1 MGDYMATADDIEE
14 GFYRYPDLKAKKY
27 ISSRSDLHDKQKN
40 LGFPLP
46 AKPSPKVALFL
57 KTEVHAWW
65 LAILAKRDAEHACK
79 HIEPAQAAETDAV
92 SHARLISQGT
102 ARDDKRDDKPRK
114 GIQRQGTTVDKCTGR
129 TA

>member
-1 MGDYMATADDIEE
+1 MATADDIEE

-27 ISSRSDLHDKQKN
+27 VSSRSDLHDKQKK

-65 LAILAKRDAEHACK
+65 LAILAKRDAEHLNSNTCK
-79 HIEPAQAAETDAV
+79 QIEMARAVECDARR
-92 SHARLISQGT
+92 HARLISQASETDAG
-102 ARDDKRDDKPRK
+102 RDDKPRK
-114 GIQRQGTTVDKCTGR
+114 GILHHGMTIDK
-129 TA
+129 

>member
-1 MGDYMATADDIEE
+1 MATVDDIEE

-27 ISSRSDLHDKQKN
+27 VSSRSDLHDKQKK

-46 AKPSPKVALFL
+46 AKPSPKVALSL

-65 LAILAKRDAEHACK
+65 LAILAKRDAELACK
-79 HIEPAQAAETDAV
+79 HIEPAQAAEADAV
-92 SHARLISQGT
+92 CHARLISQGMS
-102 ARDDKRDDKPRK
+102 RDAKRDDKPRK
-114 GIQRQGTTVDKCTGR
+114 GIQRQGTTVDKHIGR

>member
-14 GFYRYPDLKAKKY
+14 GFYRYLDLKAKKY
-27 ISSRSDLHDKQKN
+27 VTSRSDLHDNQKN

-102 ARDDKRDDKPRK
+102 SRDDKRDDKPRK
-114 GIQRQGTTVDKCTGR
+114 GIQRQGTTVDKCIGR

>member
-1 MGDYMATADDIEE
+1 MATADDIEE
-14 GFYRYPDLKAKKY
+14 GFYRYLDLKAKKY

-65 LAILAKRDAEHACK
+65 MNILARRDAEHSNACN
-79 HIEPAQAAETDAV
+79 ERSAQETEQGAGPV
-92 SHARLISQGT
+92 S
-102 ARDDKRDDKPRK
+102 D
-114 GIQRQGTTVDKCTGR
+114 GR
-129 TA
+129 RPC

>member
-1 MGDYMATADDIEE
+1 MATADDIAE

-27 ISSRSDLHDKQKN
+27 VSSRSDLHDKQKN

-46 AKPSPKVALFL
+46 AKPGPKVALFL

-65 LAILAKRDAEHACK
+65 QAILAKRDAEHPNACK

-92 SHARLISQGT
+92 SHARLISQATETDAG
-102 ARDDKRDDKPRK
+102 RDDKPRK
-114 GIQRQGTTVDKCTGR
+114 GIRHHGMTVDK
-129 TA
+129 